1 MYSSSTDVDEISY
14 NMQYYSV
21 LRFLNLKINH
31 RIAIENSEKLQ
42 VIVEVSIIMGQYRSQ
57 GI

>member
-1 MYSSSTDVDEISY
+1 
-14 NMQYYSV
+14 MQYYSV

>member
-1 MYSSSTDVDEISY
+1 MYSSSTDIDEISY

>member
-1 MYSSSTDVDEISY
+1 MYSSSTDVDDISY

-31 RIAIENSEKLQ
+31 RIAIENSEQLQ

>member
-1 MYSSSTDVDEISY
+1 MYSSSTDVDDISY